1 MNKCICDVCRK
12 NEANHKFKVK
22 RHMLVDY
29 ITGKWGYR
37 KIDICDSCHNKLMRI
52 SVDKKIEDEISE
64 LILADHWYKR
74 YNDAYM
80 QSAYLDGF
88 QAVLDMLIQNKIL
101 KM

>member
-1 MNKCICDVCRK
+1 MNKCVCDICRK

-22 RHMLVDY
+22 RHMLTDY

-37 KIDICDSCHNKLMRI
+37 KIDICDPCLQKLLRI
-52 SVDKKIEDEISE
+52 PSDEKIEHAIMRYATSDEHFDKYKTPE
-64 LILADHWYKR
+64 L
-74 YNDAYM
+74 

-88 QAVLDMLIQNKIL
+88 QTVFDMLIQNKIL